1 MTETVTARLPDEL
14 VRRVDAAVKRGS
26 FPSRSEAFRK
36 ILEEY
41 LSEHPELF
49 LESEPE
55 LFTGRDLSDAELER
69 LGSRI
74 FSKVRVARLVAE
86 GRER

>member
-26 FPSRSEAFRK
+26 FPNRSDAFRK

-41 LSEHPELF
+41 LDEHPEMF
-49 LESEPE
+49 AETGPE
-55 LFTGRDLSDAELER
+55 LLTGSNMSDAELEKI
-69 LGSRI
+69 GSRI
-74 FSKVRVARLVAE
+74 FSKTGVAKLVAE